1 MKWLAGEPLHP
12 MWFDHDGDKTLVNVT
27 APGKKTQWIR
37 ETLQKTLL
45 LLYPENMYHWMSL

>member
-1 MKWLAGEPLHP
+1 